1 MKNIN
6 EAMISL
12 QKCKKLNEDQYEN
25 NRRKGAP
32 SIKKIA
38 KQVIDD
44 DYDWA
49 SKIKDKYVNV
59 ADFVSQEASNL
70 GYEYNIKTMDK
81 ARVLAAEVYRL
92 ATEIK
97 DDE

>member
-6 EAMISL
+6 EAMLSL
-12 QKCKKLNEDQYEN
+12 QNNKKIINEGQYEN
-25 NRRKGAP
+25 NKRKGAP

-49 SKIKDKYVNV
+49 LEIKNKYSNA
-59 ADFVSQEASNL
+59 ADFISQEASNL

-92 ATEIK
+92 AMEIK
-97 DDE
+97 D